1 MAHVRYLIKP
11 RDSADTF
18 SHARLREQ
26 SAKMY
31 REGEKDGRNV

>member
-1 MAHVRYLIKP
+1 VRYLIKP
-11 RDSADTF
+11 RDSAADTF